1 MSGKAVNFVSVGSN
15 PTPRAFERLNE
26 MVDIREAVTN
36 LVNIWKT
43 EGFNSVFFDDCH
55 IEQMSTLTDFLS
67 DGRSE
72 AEYLEWTKNY
82 VCFVAVPQDPF
93 DFGDTGEYTSI
104 SFDEDKFIAHLKDE
118 IRKVVGEDVVI
129 TYREGCH
136 EFEVSRK
143 IGV

>member
-1 MSGKAVNFVSVGSN
+1 MI
-15 PTPRAFERLNE
+15 
-26 MVDIREAVTN
+26 DIREAITN
-36 LVNIWKT
+36 LVNVWKV
-43 EGFNSVFFDDCH
+43 EGFNRIFFDDCH
-55 IEQMSTLTDFLS
+55 IERMSTLEDFLS

-72 AEYLEWTKNY
+72 AEYLEWARNY

-93 DFGDTGEYTSI
+93 DFGDSGEYTSI

-118 IRKVVGEDVVI
+118 IRKVAGEDVVI
-129 TYREGCH
+129 DYREGCH